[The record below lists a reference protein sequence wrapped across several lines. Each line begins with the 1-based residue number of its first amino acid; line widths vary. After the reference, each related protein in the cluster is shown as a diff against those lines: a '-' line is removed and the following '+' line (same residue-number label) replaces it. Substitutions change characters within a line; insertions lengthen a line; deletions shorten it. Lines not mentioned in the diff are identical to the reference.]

1 MNRIFM
7 SRTVL
12 ALGAAAALAG
22 CVAPPLGGGY
32 GDPYGGVVYPETVV
46 VPAPAYG
53 YGGYG
58 AYGGDYAYPRSYY
71 GNPGYYYPRPGYG
84 GGRPYD
90 YRGQPPRAG
99 DHRPAPPPQT
109 APPVG
114 RRPDAADFP
123 RFNQP
128 SSRPAPPAMAIPPAD
143 GRRPDAADVPFNR

>member
-1 MNRIFM
+1 MNRTFL

-12 ALGAAAALAG
+12 ACGIAAALTG
-22 CVAPPLGGGY
+22 CVVAPPADGY
-32 GDPYGGVVYPETVV
+32 GYPYGGVGYTETVV
-46 VPAPAYG
+46 VPPPAYG

-58 AYGGDYAYPRSYY
+58 AYGGDYAYPRGYY
-71 GNPGYYYPRPGYG
+71 SDPGYYYPRPGYG

-90 YRGQPPRAG
+90 RGQPPRAG
-99 DHRPAPPPQT
+99 EYRPAPPAM

-114 RRPDAADFP
+114 RRPDAADVP

-128 SSRPAPPAMAIPPAD
+128 PGRPAPPARAIPPTD